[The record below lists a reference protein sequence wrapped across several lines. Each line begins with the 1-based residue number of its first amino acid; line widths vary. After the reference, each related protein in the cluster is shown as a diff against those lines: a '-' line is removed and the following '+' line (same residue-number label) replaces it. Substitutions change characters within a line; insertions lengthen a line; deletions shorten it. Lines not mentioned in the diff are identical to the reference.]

1 MFETGD
7 EGRRY
12 ADPCVFGATCFS
24 DPDCDARSLRGD
36 FAVSRLSVFNSPL
49 LLGFDHFERMLE
61 RISKTAADGYPPY
74 NIERIDD
81 NRLNITLA
89 VAGFFT
95 EDLEVSIENN
105 QLMIRG
111 KQIDDPDRLYLHR
124 GIAARQFQRSFVLAE
139 GIEVTGASLD
149 NGLLSIDLARPKL
162 ETRRR
167 NIVIRKVERG
177 SPSITMAANT
187 KDQSS

>member
-1 MFETGD
+1 MT
-7 EGRRY
+7 
-12 ADPCVFGATCFS
+12 
-24 DPDCDARSLRGD
+24 
-36 FAVSRLSVFNSPL
+36 RLSVFNSPL

-61 RISKTAADGYPPY
+61 RVSKIAADGYPPY

-95 EDLEVSIENN
+95 EDLEVSIEND

-149 NGLLSIDLARPKL
+149 NGLLSIDLVRPEP

-167 NIVIRKVERG
+167 NIKIRKVEHG
-177 SPSITMAANT
+177 APSITLADSA
-187 KDQSS
+187 KKVEKRS